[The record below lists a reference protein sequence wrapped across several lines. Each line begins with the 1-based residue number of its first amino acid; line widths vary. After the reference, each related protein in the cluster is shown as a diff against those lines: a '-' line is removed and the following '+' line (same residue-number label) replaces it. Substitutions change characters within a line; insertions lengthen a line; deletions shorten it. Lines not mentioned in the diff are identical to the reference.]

1 MEELARGASEM
12 APDIDHRIAE
22 KSAHWKL
29 ERMPIVD
36 RNILRLGI
44 YEMSRQDTPAAVVI
58 DEALELARQ
67 FSGEESVAF
76 INGVLDAVHKEIR
89 TEIESRSPASAMN
102 ILMVASEATP
112 FAKTGGLA
120 DVLGALPRRWPSAA
134 NKVAVVLPAYRENR
148 YPHPTREAYR
158 NLWIPIGPG
167 YMVDILQTIIRK
179 RSAASPTISCSARR
193 SMIATESTAL
203 RPAISRITICASPCF
218 RMAALGVARHLF
230 RPDILHLHDWQ
241 AALTPVYIREHFRG
255 DPTFIGVKT
264 LLTIHNLGYQGLF
277 GPEVLP
283 QIALDSRL
291 MNPDQ
296 LEFFGRVNFLKAGI
310 AWSDAVSTVSKGY
323 AREIQTPEYGFG
335 LDGFLRRHGPI
346 TGIVNGVD
354 YNEWNPEHDPH
365 IARDYSPSD
374 LSGKRVCKQALL
386 AEYGLPQDDP
396 GPAVARHYFALRR
409 PKGSSIFW
417 PTPRRVCSQED
428 LNLVV
433 LGSGDL
439 PYETMFR
446 ALAETYPQKVGLR
459 VGYDT
464 GLSHRIEAGADMFL
478 MPSRYEPC
486 GLNQIYSL
494 KYGTVPVVRA
504 TGGLDD
510 TIDEG
515 TGFKFRDYSGDALLE
530 AVRHGLEGLSRTE
543 DQWVRRMRRGMEKD
557 FSWSAS
563 AGEYVELYRRLV
575 AS

>member
-1 MEELARGASEM
+1 
-12 APDIDHRIAE
+12 
-22 KSAHWKL
+22 
-29 ERMPIVD
+29 
-36 RNILRLGI
+36 
-44 YEMSRQDTPAAVVI
+44 
-58 DEALELARQ
+58 
-67 FSGEESVAF
+67 
-76 INGVLDAVHKEIR
+76 
-89 TEIESRSPASAMN
+89 MN
-102 ILMVASEATP
+102 ILMIASEATP

-120 DVLGALPRRWPSAA
+120 DVLGALPAA
-134 NKVAVVLPAYRENR
+134 LVERGEKVAVVLPAYRENQ
-148 YPHPTREAYR
+148 YPYPKREAYR
-158 NLWIPIGPG
+158 GLWIPIGPG
-167 YMVDILQTIIRK
+167 YMVDIL
-179 RSAASPTISCSARR
+179 
-193 SMIATESTAL
+193 ESTDRGVSYYFVQCPAL
-203 RPAISRITICASPCF
+203 YDRDGIYGTPAGDFPDNHLRFAVLSL
-218 RMAALGVARHLF
+218 AALGVARHLF

-264 LLTIHNLGYQGLF
+264 LMTIHNMGYQGLF

-354 YNEWNPEHDPH
+354 YIEWNPEHDPH

-396 GPAVARHYFALRR
+396 DRPLIANISRFAAQ
-409 PKGSSIFW
+409 KGLDILADAA
-417 PTPRRVCSQED
+417 TRLLEED
-428 LNLVV
+428 LTLVI

-439 PYETMFR
+439 PYETMLR
-446 ALAETYPQKVGLR
+446 TLAETYPQKVGLR
-459 VGYDT
+459 VGYDA

-530 AVRHGLEGLSRTE
+530 AVRQALKAFENE
-543 DQWVRRMRRGMEKD
+543 EQWARRMRRGMEKD

>member
-1 MEELARGASEM
+1 
-12 APDIDHRIAE
+12 
-22 KSAHWKL
+22 
-29 ERMPIVD
+29 
-36 RNILRLGI
+36 
-44 YEMSRQDTPAAVVI
+44 
-58 DEALELARQ
+58 
-67 FSGEESVAF
+67 
-76 INGVLDAVHKEIR
+76 
-89 TEIESRSPASAMN
+89 MN

-120 DVLGALPRRWPSAA
+120 DVLGALPAA
-134 NKVAVVLPAYRENR
+134 LAERGEQVAVVLPGYRENR
-148 YPHPTREAYR
+148 YPRLTRDAYR

-167 YMVDILQTIIRK
+167 YTVDVQQL
-179 RSAASPTISCSARR
+179 
-193 SMIATESTAL
+193 TERGVAYYFVQCPALYDRDGIYGTTAGDFPDNHL
-203 RPAISRITICASPCF
+203 RFAVLS
-218 RMAALGVARHLF
+218 MAALGVARHLF

-241 AALTPVYIREHFRG
+241 SGLTPVYLREHFRG
-255 DPTFIGVKT
+255 DPTFIGMKT

-277 GPEVLP
+277 PPEVLS
-283 QIALDSRL
+283 QIALDRRL
-291 MNPDQ
+291 LNPDQ

-310 AWSDAVSTVSKGY
+310 AWSDAVSTVSPGY

-346 TGIVNGVD
+346 TGILNGVD
-354 YNEWNPEHDPH
+354 YNEWNPEHDPAL
-365 IARDYSPSD
+365 ARNYSTGD
-374 LSGKRVCKQALL
+374 FSGKRACKQALL
-386 AEYGLPQDDP
+386 AEYGLPQDNLDRP
-396 GPAVARHYFALRR
+396 LLAIVSRFAAQ
-409 PKGSSIFW
+409 KGFDILEDAAS
-417 PTPRRVCSQED
+417 RLLQED

-446 ALAETYPQKVGLR
+446 ALAQAYPQKVGLQ

-510 TIDEG
+510 TIEDG
-515 TGFKFRDYSGDALLE
+515 TGFKFRDYSGDALLDT
-530 AVRHGLEGLSRTE
+530 VRVALRAYQDLDSWT
-543 DQWVRRMRRGMEKD
+543 RRMRRGMEKD

-563 AGEYVELYRRLV
+563 AGEYVDLYKRLS
-575 AS
+575 AAESF

>member
-1 MEELARGASEM
+1 M
-12 APDIDHRIAE
+12 
-22 KSAHWKL
+22 K
-29 ERMPIVD
+29 
-36 RNILRLGI
+36 
-44 YEMSRQDTPAAVVI
+44 
-58 DEALELARQ
+58 
-67 FSGEESVAF
+67 
-76 INGVLDAVHKEIR
+76 
-89 TEIESRSPASAMN
+89 

-120 DVLGALPRRWPSAA
+120 DVLGGLPPALTDRGEQ
-134 NKVAVVLPAYRENR
+134 VAVVLPAYRENQ
-148 YPHPTREAYR
+148 YPYPRREAYR

-167 YMVDILQTIIRK
+167 YMVDIQQTTNRGVTYFFVQCPALYDRDGIYG
-179 RSAASPTISCSARR
+179 SAAGNFPDNH
-193 SMIATESTAL
+193 L
-203 RPAISRITICASPCF
+203 RFAVLS
-218 RMAALGVARHLF
+218 MAAIGVARHLF

-241 AALTPVYIREHFRG
+241 AALAPVYIREYFRG
-255 DPTFIGVKT
+255 DPTFLGVKT

-283 QIALDSRL
+283 QIGLDPSL

-296 LEFFGRVNFLKAGI
+296 LEFFGRVNFLKGGI
-310 AWSDAVSTVSKGY
+310 AWSHAVSTVSKGY

-335 LDGFLRRHGPI
+335 LDGFLRQHGPI

-354 YNEWNPEHDPH
+354 YDEWNPEHDTH
-365 IARDYSPSD
+365 IAQNYSASD
-374 LSGKRVCKQALL
+374 LSGKRACKQALL
-386 AEYGLPQDDP
+386 AEYGLAQDNPDRP
-396 GPAVARHYFALRR
+396 LLAIISRFAAQ
-409 PKGSSIFW
+409 KGFDILADAAS
-417 PTPRRVCSQED
+417 RLLQED

-439 PYETMFR
+439 PYESMFR
-446 ALAETYPQKVGLR
+446 ALGQAYPQKVGLR

-464 GLSHRIEAGADMFL
+464 GLAHRIEAGADIFL

-510 TIDEG
+510 TIDDG
-515 TGFKFRDYSGDALLE
+515 TGFKFRDYSGDALFA
-530 AVRHGLEGLSRTE
+530 AVRVALKAYE
-543 DQWVRRMRRGMEKD
+543 DPFPYADPWVRRMRRGMEKD

-563 AGEYVELYRRLV
+563 AGEYVDLYRRLV

>member
-1 MEELARGASEM
+1 
-12 APDIDHRIAE
+12 
-22 KSAHWKL
+22 
-29 ERMPIVD
+29 
-36 RNILRLGI
+36 
-44 YEMSRQDTPAAVVI
+44 
-58 DEALELARQ
+58 
-67 FSGEESVAF
+67 
-76 INGVLDAVHKEIR
+76 
-89 TEIESRSPASAMN
+89 MN

-120 DVLGALPRRWPSAA
+120 DVLGALPPALAA
-134 NKVAVVLPAYRENR
+134 RGEQVAVVLPAYRENR
-148 YPHPTREAYR
+148 YPEPTREAYR
-158 NLWIPIGPG
+158 DLRIPIGPG
-167 YMVDILQTIIRK
+167 YTVDIQQTTNRGITYYFVDCPALYNRDGIYG
-179 RSAASPTISCSARR
+179 SPAGDFPDNH
-193 SMIATESTAL
+193 L
-203 RPAISRITICASPCF
+203 RFAVLS
-218 RMAALGVARHLF
+218 MAAIGVARHLF
-230 RPDILHLHDWQ
+230 RPDVVHLHDWQ

-255 DPTFIGVKT
+255 DPTFMGVQT

-277 GPEVLP
+277 PPEVLP

-291 MNPDQ
+291 LNPGQ

-310 AWSDAVSTVSKGY
+310 AWSSAVSTVSKGY

-346 TGIVNGVD
+346 TGILNGVD
-354 YNEWNPEHDPH
+354 YNEWSPEHDPH
-365 IARDYSPSD
+365 IARNYSAVD

-386 AEYGLPQDDP
+386 AEYGLPQDNLDRP
-396 GPAVARHYFALRR
+396 LLAIISRFAAQKGFDILADAAARLLE
-409 PKGSSIFW
+409 
-417 PTPRRVCSQED
+417 ED
-428 LNLVV
+428 LNFVV

-439 PYETMFR
+439 PYESMFR
-446 ALAETYPQKVGLR
+446 TLADTYPGKVGLR

-510 TIDEG
+510 TIDDS

-530 AVRHGLEGLSRTE
+530 TARMALKEYQSPRYG

-563 AGEYVELYRRLV
+563 AGEYVDLYRRLV